1 MEESMD
7 AKRVIPALCLLAV
20 AALAACSGSATP
32 QLIGS
37 YPRYGTPTPFVALAR
52 VYNTNLEIE
61 VADVDAAA
69 QQAARLAY
77 DNGGYLVASQSWYQD
92 GRRRTALT
100 LAVPAGQFDTL
111 RHSLIVLGRLLDE
124 RLTSQPAPWPSYPTQ
139 PESVVSVTFSTA
151 GPMVEFPALPSLG
164 WSPAR
169 TFAQAFGVFASIFT
183 VLIDVV
189 IWVSV
194 VVGPFV
200 LMGLGLRWLIR
211 RTRRPA

>member
-1 MEESMD
+1 MD

-37 YPRYGTPTPFVALAR
+37 YQRYGTPTPFVPLAR

-61 VADVDAAA
+61 VSDVDLAA

-92 GRRRTALT
+92 GRWRTALT
-100 LAVPAGQFDTL
+100 LSVPASQFDTL
-111 RHSLIVLGRLLDE
+111 RRSLIALGRLLDE
-124 RLTSQPAPWPSYPTQ
+124 RLASQPAPWPGYPAQ
-139 PESVVSVTFSTA
+139 PESIVSVTFSTA
-151 GPMVEFPALPSLG
+151 GPLVELPALPNLS

-169 TFAQAFGVFASIFT
+169 TFAQAFGVFAGIFT
-183 VLIDVV
+183 VLIDVL

-194 VVGPFV
+194 VAGPFV
-200 LMGLGLRWLIR
+200 LMGLGLRWLMR
-211 RTRRPA
+211 RIRRPAK